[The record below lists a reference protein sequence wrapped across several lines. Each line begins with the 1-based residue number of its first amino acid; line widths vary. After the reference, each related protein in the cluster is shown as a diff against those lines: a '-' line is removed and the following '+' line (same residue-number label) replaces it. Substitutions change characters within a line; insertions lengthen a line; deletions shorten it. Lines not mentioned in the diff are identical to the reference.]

1 MLTKDNIVVDFEALR
16 AEHEAALA
24 SIERTAEAERKREE
38 WFKSRLGKFT
48 SSDLGRLMADTDYL
62 NLTDSK
68 VEEIRNKYKPRG
80 NDKYSTS
87 DLSKEYGFEESLIRK
102 IIKPDF
108 QFSEHLSTGALTYI
122 EEKALEILTEGQSVK
137 RFSNDSM
144 DRGNEKELE
153 AVLMFEQKYDVKCYA
168 TGENQEFVE
177 LCSYFGGTPDGLID
191 ADDMIEVKCPD
202 CKTHAFR
209 VKKIKN
215 QADFKEHEKDYY
227 WQIQGNFLATG
238 RKKCY
243 FIDYDDRFTKKELQL
258 HVVEIHR
265 NEEDI
270 QKIKTRLKMA
280 ENQKQIFLNNW

>member
-24 SIERTAEAERKREE
+24 SIERTAEVEKKREE

-48 SSDLGRLMADTDYL
+48 SSDLGKLMTY
-62 NLTDSK
+62 
-68 VEEIRNKYKPRG
+68 ENKINELPK
-80 NDKYSTS
+80 
-87 DLSKEYGFEESLIRK
+87 
-102 IIKPDF
+102 
-108 QFSEHLSTGALTYI
+108 GALTYV

-153 AVLMFEQKYDVKCYA
+153 AVAVFEQKYGVKCYA

-191 ADDMIEVKCPD
+191 VDDMIEVKCPD

-215 QADFKEHEKDYY
+215 QQDFKEHEKDYY

-280 ENQKQIFLNNW
+280 EKQKQIFLNNW

>member
-1 MLTKDNIVVDFEALR
+1 MLTKNNIVIPDFEALQ
-16 AEHEAALA
+16 AEHQSALA
-24 SIERTAEAERKREE
+24 LIQKVSEAEKKREE

-62 NLTDSK
+62 NLTDVK

-108 QFSEHLSTGALTYI
+108 RFSEHLSTGALTYI

-137 RFSNDSM
+137 RFSSDSM

-153 AVLMFEQKYDVKCYA
+153 AVKCFEEIYNVKCYA
-168 TGENQEFVE
+168 TGEDQQFIE

-191 ADDMIEVKCPD
+191 DDDIIEVKWPD
-202 CKTHAFR
+202 
-209 VKKIKN
+209 
-215 QADFKEHEKDYY
+215 
-227 WQIQGNFLATG
+227 FL
-238 RKKCY
+238 Y
-243 FIDYDDRFTKKELQL
+243 F
-258 HVVEIHR
+258 
-265 NEEDI
+265 
-270 QKIKTRLKMA
+270 
-280 ENQKQIFLNNW
+280 